1 MGGLHSHPP
10 RKKVSCME
18 DIMSVCRAHTSLTAM
33 QQELLKRVIVVFP
46 FLADLSHARVRLYLL
61 RRDQKSFV
69 VAAESWPH
77 TVYLTPEAPAVGA
90 VMPTLEEP
98 LLCRVLQTGRFA
110 QGKREWNYGSMID
123 MMAQPVFDGAAPI
136 GIVTFE
142 TTHENR
148 SIEGY
153 SRLLDAARMLLKN
166 ARKHLDPAMYEPLS
180 ASDGIIITDAFNRIT
195 FATTAATRV
204 FRVLGVSNLVGG
216 HLFDRKI
223 TQHIRKETQVTARP
237 WEREI
242 EVGTLVL
249 LERNLPIMEGGKQL
263 CRIVIISDLTELR
276 EKDREIKVQSAVIQE
291 IHHRVKNNLQTIASL
306 LRLQARRS
314 KSPDVKEAL
323 KESVNRILSIAI
335 VHEFL
340 SEQGHATVN
349 VQEIAQQIFNLV
361 AMSMVRRDFELDA
374 QCEGATLILPSSY
387 ASSIGLVLNELVL
400 NATEH
405 GLAGRHNGTMRLV
418 TAEDAAGYTLVFTD
432 DGCGLPEG
440 FDPAHARSLGVS
452 IMRTLVEGDLGGAIR
467 YDAAPGGGTRVT
479 ITFPRKN

>member
-1 MGGLHSHPP
+1 MD
-10 RKKVSCME
+10 
-18 DIMSVCRAHTSLTAM
+18 DIMSLCRQHTSLTAM
-33 QQELLKRVIVVFP
+33 QQELLKRTLVVFP
-46 FLADLSHARVRLYLL
+46 FLADLAHARVRMYLL
-61 RRDQKSFV
+61 RRDKKSFV
-69 VAAESWPH
+69 IAAEAWPH
-77 TVYLTPEAPAVGA
+77 TVYLTPEPPCIGA
-90 VMPTLEEP
+90 VVPAMEEP
-98 LLCRVLQTGRFA
+98 LICRVLQTGRFS
-110 QGKREWNYGSMID
+110 QGKREQNYGSMID
-123 MMAQPVFDGAAPI
+123 MMAQPLLDGAAPI

-166 ARKHLDPAMYEPLS
+166 ARKHLEPAMYQPLS
-180 ASDGIIITDAFNRIT
+180 SSDGIVITDQFNRIT

-242 EVGTLVL
+242 EIGTLVL
-249 LERNLPIMEGGKQL
+249 LDRNIPIMEGGRLL

-314 KSPDVKEAL
+314 KSPDVKDAL
-323 KESVNRILSIAI
+323 KESVNRILSIAV

-340 SEQGHATVN
+340 SEQGHATIN
-349 VQEIAQQIFNLV
+349 VKEIAEQIFNLV
-361 AMSMVRRDFELDA
+361 AMSMVGRDFEL
-374 QCEGATLILPSSY
+374 QTRCTGATLILPSSY
-387 ASSIGLVLNELVL
+387 ASSLGLVLNELVL
-400 NATEH
+400 NAAEH
-405 GLAGRHNGTMRLV
+405 GFEGRRKGTMQLV
-418 TAEDAAGYTLVFTD
+418 TAEDAQGYTLVFTD
-432 DGCGLPEG
+432 DGCGIPED
-440 FDPAHARSLGVS
+440 FDPVHARSLGVS
-452 IMRTLVEGDLGGAIR
+452 IMRTLVEGDLGGAIA
-467 YDAAPGGGTRVT
+467 YDAPPDGGTRVT
-479 ITFPRKN
+479 ITFPRKS